1 MPSTPNYCTIRKIQ
15 VFTQKCPAPCS
26 QSPGS
31 AKRRTM
37 KKHKLTTTVIIML
50 GFLAGALI
58 GTLCLLL
65 PVSLRPGQKID
76 FFDALFVA
84 MSSVCVTGLSTVNIG
99 QTFSAFGQ
107 VVILFLIQFGGLGI
121 VTFTTLIL
129 CVFHRRITLSDRMLI
144 QSAYNLDTLTGLV
157 RLTLRI
163 FKITLILEGI
173 GAVGYFFV
181 FVPQFG
187 IKGIWYGIFHAVS
200 AFCNAGIDLLGGNS
214 FCAYSGNIILN
225 VTTIFLII
233 VSGLG
238 FPVYWELA
246 RSLFPG
252 RFQKEGGYTRKLNLH
267 TRLVIIATSSLI
279 VAGTVLTLLF
289 EFDNP
294 ATLGIMSWPEKIM
307 AALFQSVTLRTAGFA
322 TIPQELFRPVSCLA
336 YLVLMFIGGSPA
348 GTAGGVKTVTIV
360 LLFASMFANIRGK
373 KDVTIMRRKIADETI
388 RRCVAIVTFSLS
400 TLLLLTMALLAVQ
413 QSNFL
418 DTLYEMTSAIATV
431 GLSRGL
437 TGSLNPVG
445 KLIVALT
452 MYLGRIGPITL
463 ALAFNSNAPAENI
476 THAQSKV
483 IIG

>member
-1 MPSTPNYCTIRKIQ
+1 
-15 VFTQKCPAPCS
+15 
-26 QSPGS
+26 
-31 AKRRTM
+31 M

-107 VVILFLIQFGGLGI
+107 VIILFLIQFGGLGI

-157 RLTLRI
+157 KLTLRI

-181 FVPQFG
+181 FIPEFG
-187 IKGIWYGIFHAVS
+187 IRGIWYGIFHAVS

-214 FCAYSGNIILN
+214 FCAYSDNVILN
-225 VTTIFLII
+225 LTTIFLII

-238 FPVYWELA
+238 FPVYRELA
-246 RSLFPG
+246 RRLFPG

-279 VAGTVLTLLF
+279 VTGTVLTLLF
-289 EFDNP
+289 
-294 ATLGIMSWPEKIM
+294 
-307 AALFQSVTLRTAGFA
+307 
-322 TIPQELFRPVSCLA
+322 
-336 YLVLMFIGGSPA
+336 
-348 GTAGGVKTVTIV
+348 
-360 LLFASMFANIRGK
+360 
-373 KDVTIMRRKIADETI
+373 
-388 RRCVAIVTFSLS
+388 
-400 TLLLLTMALLAVQ
+400 
-413 QSNFL
+413 
-418 DTLYEMTSAIATV
+418 
-431 GLSRGL
+431 
-437 TGSLNPVG
+437 
-445 KLIVALT
+445 
-452 MYLGRIGPITL
+452 
-463 ALAFNSNAPAENI
+463 
-476 THAQSKV
+476 
-483 IIG
+483 